1 MMDFIKNVVTVWS
14 KLKQQMVIASVV
26 FLFILSL
33 VLHLFDQNF
42 IYLNRYI
49 TYIPTESILILFDI
63 FNDNYPTLV
72 LLPR

>member
-1 MMDFIKNVVTVWS
+1 MLFTMFSGKLVA
-14 KLKQQMVIASVV
+14 KLKQQIAIAVCC
-26 FLFILSL
+26 FFMFILSL

-49 TYIPTESILILFDI
+49 TYIHFEPPLIPFDI
-63 FNDNYPTLV
+63 FNDNCPTLV